1 MFLSGSKDATL
12 QQVQMVDIHGTV
24 YCDVVYTHDGE
35 QQMHTARIGKE
46 DIYADPQPGDA
57 VRVSYVMNV
66 VTRVQ
71 RRDTPA

>member
-1 MFLSGSKDATL
+1 
-12 QQVQMVDIHGTV
+12 
-24 YCDVVYTHDGE
+24 
-35 QQMHTARIGKE
+35 MHTARIGKE
-46 DIYADPQPGDA
+46 DIYANPQPGDA